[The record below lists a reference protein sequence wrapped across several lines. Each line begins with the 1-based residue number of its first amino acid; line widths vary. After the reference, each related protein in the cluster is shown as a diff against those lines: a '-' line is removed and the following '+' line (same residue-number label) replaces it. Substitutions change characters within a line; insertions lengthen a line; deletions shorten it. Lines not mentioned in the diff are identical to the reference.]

1 MASSALG
8 LLEPGPFSSHV
19 LLRSWPGSG
28 SQGSISVKAGGRHSS
43 RTELVLPWASWR
55 LGPLPESPGPGRLSA
70 PHLPARSEGATLRL
84 QATQPHRLP
93 VASPGPGVHS
103 LCIRS
108 CQWAGE
114 LRVHAFLGARLP
126 AVLWVH
132 TCAPGCQ
139 ATSKDAWVGP
149 SQPCSSRSRLRQAP
163 CTHYW
168 ACTNLLGQWPGSV
181 QGAQG
186 DSGRVGSALLGGG
199 CPAGWARHCLVGG
212 PADPA
217 EDIPQSSW
225 LLGEPSC
232 PAQTDVLALR
242 VLLPWDCPLASW
254 AQQLRGPWRA
264 EPLGAPGQPRA
275 WNISAAPWAVDTW
288 IAFLFKPT
296 FVVCVS
302 FSPLPALFI

>member
-28 SQGSISVKAGGRHSS
+28 SQGSICVKAGGRHSS

-186 DSGRVGSALLGGG
+186 DSGRVGSALLGEGVALQGG
-199 CPAGWARHCLVGG
+199 LGTAWWGG
-212 PADPA
+212 LQTQQRTYHSHPGSWESLPVL
-217 EDIPQSSW
+217 PRLMSW
-225 LLGEPSC
+225 LSGSC
-232 PAQTDVLALR
+232 FPGT
-242 VLLPWDCPLASW
+242 VLLL
-254 AQQLRGPWRA
+254 
-264 EPLGAPGQPRA
+264 PGH
-275 WNISAAPWAVDTW
+275 S
-288 IAFLFKPT
+288 
-296 FVVCVS
+296 S
-302 FSPLPALFI
+302 